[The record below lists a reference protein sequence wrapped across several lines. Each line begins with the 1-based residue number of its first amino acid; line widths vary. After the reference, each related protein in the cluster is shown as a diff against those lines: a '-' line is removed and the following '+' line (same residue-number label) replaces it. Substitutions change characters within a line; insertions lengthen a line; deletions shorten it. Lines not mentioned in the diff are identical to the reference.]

1 LLVKW
6 QKMKKGFDM
15 SFEISKSYEL
25 AVKALDYRS
34 IRADMISGNIANI
47 DTPGYKARDIGFEYA
62 LQKEADK
69 IYGSNN
75 SEKLKLAKTNPEHL
89 SGLND
94 DEDVKPVI
102 FYRDGQDA
110 RNDGNTVDLDV
121 ETTELA
127 KNETI
132 YNALIAALKKDGSI
146 FRSVIDASAKV

>member
-1 LLVKW
+1 
-6 QKMKKGFDM
+6 M
-15 SFEISKSYEL
+15 SFEISKSYEI
-25 AVKALDYRS
+25 AAKALDYRA

-47 DTPGYKARDIGFEYA
+47 DTPNYKARDIDFEYA

-69 IYGSNN
+69 IYGHSNN
-75 SEKLKLAKTNPEHL
+75 EKLQLAKTDPKHL
-89 SGLND
+89 DPLSESD
-94 DEDVKPVI
+94 DTKAVI

-132 YNALIAALKKDGSI
+132 YNALIAAMKKDGSI
-146 FRSVIDASAKV
+146 FRSVLDASSKV

>member
-1 LLVKW
+1 
-6 QKMKKGFDM
+6 M
-15 SFEISKSYEL
+15 SFEISKSYEI
-25 AVKALDYRS
+25 AAKALDYRA

-47 DTPGYKARDIGFEYA
+47 DTPNYKARDIDFEYA

-69 IYGSNN
+69 IYGNSSN
-75 SEKLKLAKTNPEHL
+75 EKLQLAKTDPKHL
-89 SGLND
+89 DPLSESD
-94 DEDVKPVI
+94 DTKAVI

-132 YNALIAALKKDGSI
+132 YNALIAAMKKDGSI
-146 FRSVIDASAKV
+146 FRSVLDASSKV